1 MRKVSI
7 RKKEQAGRGS
17 TFVNNRSFV
26 SFHFIIQSMVI
37 KPRAA
42 TNHDD
47 DNDFAWWP
55 IVIDLMFKENQVL
68 IAKQCAV
75 ITFPFFDSTI
85 FNPIL

>member
-1 MRKVSI
+1 
-7 RKKEQAGRGS
+7 
-17 TFVNNRSFV
+17 
-26 SFHFIIQSMVI
+26 MVI

-42 TNHDD
+42 TNNDD

-55 IVIDLMFKENQVL
+55 IVIDWIFKQNQVL